1 MEKSLGS
8 LSNTRPTCKIGAA
21 FFGLQCMSES
31 GNRDRVYC
39 RRVCVCVCVCV
50 CVSNFPRLFRYHS
63 QTSKLSSLFSLP
75 SAKVIT
81 HTQTLSL
88 PLFLAHTH
96 RHTHTLSHTH
106 THTHTHTRKRCEIA
120 VPHRFNRGG
129 NLAIN
134 FLTFLTSVFQ
144 SAHRLSLSLSLSHI
158 RTQTNICCWLVSLP
172 RCRLLE
178 AT

>member
-1 MEKSLGS
+1 M
-8 LSNTRPTCKIGAA
+8 
-21 FFGLQCMSES
+21 
-31 GNRDRVYC
+31 
-39 RRVCVCVCVCV
+39 CVCVCV

-96 RHTHTLSHTH
+96 THTHTLSL
-106 THTHTHTRKRCEIA
+106 THTHTRKRCEIA

-134 FLTFLTSVFQ
+134 FLTFLTSVFR
-144 SAHRLSLSLSLSHI
+144 SAHRLSLSPCLSLTYAHK
-158 RTQTNICCWLVSLP
+158 QTFVVGLLV
-172 RCRLLE
+172 CRGVGS
-178 AT
+178 